1 MKTITTK
8 FYNVKQFSRF
18 FSHFIHSFLRGGIVR
33 VIRAVYLCAVAVA
46 SKEIDF
52 PK

>member
-8 FYNVKQFSRF
+8 FYNAKQFSR